1 MRTLRASEIGAF
13 LYCQRAW
20 WYQRRGET
28 PANQAELA
36 AGRKLHE
43 RHGQAALGVG
53 CLRVVAFALLLLALA
68 LAVAYLTGLFL

>member
-20 WYQRRGET
+20 WYQRRGEV

-36 AGRKLHE
+36 AGRQLHE
-43 RHGQAALGVG
+43 RHGRATLGVG
-53 CLRVVAFALLLLALA
+53 CLRAAALALLLAA
-68 LAVAYLTGLFL
+68 LAVVAVYFTGQSL